1 MRLAFPPPP
10 KKGGKPP
17 RCQCKQICFYMSNNE
32 SKSSSHIK
40 QKNLTRYK
48 KRGTQA
54 LAKKNNKKTKQKK
67 ETCKP
72 QHYSKG

>member
-1 MRLAFPPPP
+1 MKA
-10 KKGGKPP
+10 KVVAT
-17 RCQCKQICFYMSNNE
+17 SNKRT
-32 SKSSSHIK
+32 SQDIK
-40 QKNLTRYK
+40 K

-54 LAKKNNKKTKQKK
+54 LAKKKQQKTKQKK

>member
-1 MRLAFPPPP
+1 MKA
-10 KKGGKPP
+10 KVVAT
-17 RCQCKQICFYMSNNE
+17 SNKRT
-32 SKSSSHIK
+32 SQDIK
-40 QKNLTRYK
+40 K

-54 LAKKNNKKTKQKK
+54 LAKKNNKKKQKK

>member
-1 MRLAFPPPP
+1 MKA
-10 KKGGKPP
+10 KVVAT
-17 RCQCKQICFYMSNNE
+17 SNKRT
-32 SKSSSHIK
+32 SQDI
-40 QKNLTRYK
+40 K